1 MASLNKDNCFKSNL
15 LKWKDRPPLQS
26 EIGPDPFNLPGSL
39 AYFCVQSGIGVH
51 LEKFLP
57 LELTGA
63 YSFPGAEITIS

>member
-1 MASLNKDNCFKSNL
+1 MKIQASAAEWNWSWD
-15 LKWKDRPPLQS
+15 LQ
-26 EIGPDPFNLPGSL
+26 P
-39 AYFCVQSGIGVH
+39 AYFCVQSGIGAH